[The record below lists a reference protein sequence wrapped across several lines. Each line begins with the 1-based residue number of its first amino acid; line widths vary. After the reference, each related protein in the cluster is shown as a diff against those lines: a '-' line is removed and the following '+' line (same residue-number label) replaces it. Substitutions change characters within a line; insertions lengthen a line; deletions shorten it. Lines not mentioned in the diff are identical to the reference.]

1 MCGLQLFYF
10 FLSFLKINVLQV
22 CRLTKT
28 MTKNGLQHRI
38 RLVCAGFCV
47 WVQALAVPVRWV
59 LYICSA
65 MDFLKD
71 IFINLLS
78 DSIWAVGGFLFA
90 KTLFFKKSFLS
101 SIRVLALKKTFSAN
115 LMVHSSN
122 PKKNLKSN

>member
-1 MCGLQLFYF
+1 M
-10 FLSFLKINVLQV
+10 
-22 CRLTKT
+22 
-28 MTKNGLQHRI
+28 
-38 RLVCAGFCV
+38 
-47 WVQALAVPVRWV
+47 PVRWV
-59 LYICSA
+59 LYICFS

-78 DSIWAVGGFLFA
+78 DSIWAIGGFLFA
-90 KTLFFKKSFLS
+90 KTLFLKKSFLS